1 MQSITKYT
9 VKTKNTLKCTSSA
22 LSPPDNN
29 IDRQKKKPVKES
41 TKLNYSSKTKK
52 GITNVVDDMNGSN
65 SSRINNME
73 DVPAIIESAHRS
85 ETSELERVIGPL
97 VTEVKLLRE
106 SMDEKYTKLETVI
119 EKQKE
124 DMSKDIEKIE
134 KTLESHKAEISSN
147 INSNNDLT
155 TARINSI
162 INENKKLRQVNVKLL
177 ERIQRIE
184 SQQLSNNVIITGISE
199 NPWEGYEV
207 TKQRVCDTIAAS
219 IGEVGDVSC

>member
-9 VKTKNTLKCTSSA
+9 VKTKNTLKRTSSA

-29 IDRQKKKPVKES
+29 IDRQKKKPIKEPA
-41 TKLNYSSKTKK
+41 KLNYPSKTKK
-52 GITNVVDDMNGSN
+52 GISNVVDNMNGSN
-65 SSRINNME
+65 SSKINNME

-106 SMDEKYTKLETVI
+106 SMDEKYTKLETAL

-124 DMSKDIEKIE
+124 DMSKDIEN
-134 KTLESHKAEISSN
+134 TLESHKAEISSN
-147 INSNNDLT
+147 INSNNELT

-207 TKQRVCDTIAAS
+207 TKQ
-219 IGEVGDVSC
+219 

>member
-1 MQSITKYT
+1 MQSIIRYT
-9 VKTKNTLKCTSSA
+9 VKTKSSA

-41 TKLNYSSKTKK
+41 SKLNHPSKTKK
-52 GITNVVDDMNGSN
+52 GITNIVDNMDESN
-65 SSRINNME
+65 PSRINNMGDE
-73 DVPAIIESAHRS
+73 PAASESAHRP

-124 DMSKDIEKIE
+124 DMSRDIEKI
-134 KTLESHKAEISSN
+134 KKSLGSHNAKISSK
-147 INSNNDLT
+147 IDSNNNLT

-184 SQQLSNNVIITGISE
+184 T
-199 NPWEGYEV
+199 
-207 TKQRVCDTIAAS
+207 
-219 IGEVGDVSC
+219 

>member
-9 VKTKNTLKCTSSA
+9 VNTKNTLKRTSSA

-41 TKLNYSSKTKK
+41 TKLNYPSKTKK
-52 GITNVVDDMNGSN
+52 GITNIADDMNGPN
-65 SSRINNME
+65 PSRINNMG
-73 DVPAIIESAHRS
+73 DVPAITKSAHMS

-106 SMDEKYTKLETVI
+106 SMDEKYTKLETAI

-147 INSNNDLT
+147 VNSNNDLT

-162 INENKKLRQVNVKLL
+162 INENKKMGQVNVKLL

-207 TKQRVCDTIAAS
+207 TKQRVCDMIAAS
-219 IGEVGDVSC
+219 IE

>member
-1 MQSITKYT
+1 M
-9 VKTKNTLKCTSSA
+9 
-22 LSPPDNN
+22 
-29 IDRQKKKPVKES
+29 
-41 TKLNYSSKTKK
+41 
-52 GITNVVDDMNGSN
+52 G
-65 SSRINNME
+65 
-73 DVPAIIESAHRS
+73 DVPAITESAHRS

-134 KTLESHKAEISSN
+134 KTLESHKAKTSSN

-162 INENKKLRQVNVKLL
+162 INENKKIKTGKCQTLGENTKN
-177 ERIQRIE
+177 RI
-184 SQQLSNNVIITGISE
+184 STAQQ
-199 NPWEGYEV
+199 
-207 TKQRVCDTIAAS
+207 
-219 IGEVGDVSC
+219 